1 MEYHNFLNL
10 NNVSMFEDVKELLEN
25 NNINVKEDGNLYL
38 IYYKRD
44 TNKLNTLQHECNG
57 MILEKNT
64 NKIICNSYNKFY
76 KSNNDILSKFKNDFD
91 NIVIE
96 NCIEGTLL
104 RLYYYNG
111 TFRVAT
117 KKCINSNYINKYNNY
132 YELFEDAIKYSKFKN
147 YTFEKNKVYFFLLKH
162 PNNVIIF
169 NYKTPE
175 LVHLETFKID
185 NNIIIREEINRSSL
199 LCNADS
205 YEELSEY
212 INNQTLENIIYQGIV
227 IYHKKYPMLKQRFYF
242 NIYEKLYKSF
252 GQQCNPFIRFIEL
265 RNNINLMQIYLK
277 LFPDY
282 KKLFFEYEHKFITFA
297 SNIHKLYLKIKV
309 EKKNYNIQKNFKKII
324 YDLHGIYLKNRIPI
338 TITIIIE
345 HLMTLDKNLLGFLF
359 NDYEKNN
366 LYIVN

>member
-1 MEYHNFLNL
+1 MEYHKFLNL
-10 NNVSMFEDVKELLEN
+10 NNISLFEDVKELLEN
-25 NNINVKEDGNLYL
+25 NNINVKEDENLYL

-76 KSNNDILSKFKNDFD
+76 KSNNDILLKFKDDFD
-91 NIVIE
+91 GIVIE

-117 KKCINSNYINKYNNY
+117 KKCINSNYNNY
-132 YELFEDAIKYSKFKN
+132 YELFKDAIKNTKFNN
-147 YTFEKNKVYFFLLKH
+147 YTFDKNKVYFFLLKH
-162 PNNVIIF
+162 PKNVIIF

-175 LVHLETFKID
+175 LVHLETFNID
-185 NNIIIREEINRSSL
+185 NNIIIREDINRLSL
-199 LCNADS
+199 LTNVSS
-205 YEELSEY
+205 YEELLEY
-212 INNQTLENIIYQGIV
+212 INNQTFENIIYQGI
-227 IYHKKYPMLKQRFYF
+227 ILYHKKHPMLKQRFYF
-242 NIYEKLYKSF
+242 NIYEKLYKAF
-252 GQQCNPFIRFIEL
+252 GQQCLPFIRFVEL
-265 RNNINLMQIYLK
+265 RNNLNLMEIYINL
-277 LFPDY
+277 FPNY
-282 KKLFFEYEHKFITFA
+282 KKIFLEFEHKFILFA

-309 EKKNYNIQKNFKKII
+309 EKKNYTIQKNFKKII
-324 YDLHGIYLKNRIPI
+324 YDLHGIYLKKRIPI